1 MSSVGG
7 RPFGMVMRKDFF
19 MELFFFGGGYL
30 GKVIGSKMDV
40 VVVQVVVWVV

>member
-19 MELFFFGGGYL
+19 MELFFL
-30 GKVIGSKMDV
+30 V
-40 VVVQVVVWVV
+40 VVVWGK